1 MWFSHKKS
9 DLPIKN
15 TYFSTTLHIIYE
27 KWTFGVI
34 DKYNGAFKT
43 VSNSSSEQWS
53 WSRELKISFL
63 KLWFSQA
70 SPRDSSDLIK
80 DGWPTIIW
88 SIRLLHKGMKNN
100 CIFLKLNTQ
109 VACKVKKQPDVKAEG
124 MWGRNINV
132 SVCINTH
139 ICPWLY
145 ICPSLTSKGEKRK
158 EITSGRKWETLWK
171 KFRFYFY
178 TLILHFWLWNNAN
191 I

>member
-1 MWFSHKKS
+1 MWVSHKKN

-15 TYFSTTLHIIYE
+15 TYLSTTLHIIYE

-34 DKYNGAFKT
+34 YKYNGTFKT

-80 DGWPTIIW
+80 DRWPTIIW

-100 CIFLKLNTQ
+100 CIFLKWNTQ
-109 VACKVKKQPDVKAEG
+109 DAYKVKKTARCESRRDVGQKYK
-124 MWGRNINV
+124 
-132 SVCINTH
+132 CICVYEHTYMPLVIH
-139 ICPWLY
+139 L
-145 ICPSLTSKGEKRK
+145 SLFN
-158 EITSGRKWETLWK
+158 L
-171 KFRFYFY
+171 
-178 TLILHFWLWNNAN
+178 
-191 I
+191 